1 MIQCY
6 RNRQLSECFRFPVRI
21 HRNMQGVTMKKLLL
35 ISVFIIL
42 MFPLFSESWGTK
54 KIEELTSEKHDR
66 EGNFILSVVP
76 YTEELYI
83 ANDYEE
89 WIQKRYSKTRM
100 VEEAK
105 KIIRELDNGMIAIL
119 YFRYLGDY
127 DSPGRTSIDIPTDFH
142 EYIFAENER
151 GEYLRCTDTEG
162 SHSSIG
168 YFNELRTLIL
178 TFSKLTDDGK
188 DIFENANEL
197 IFVIEGLG
205 FEQNRISY
213 SLPLSDYF
221 TDIPEEQ
228 REILLKANE

>member
-21 HRNMQGVTMKKLLL
+21 HRNTQGVTMKKLLL

-42 MFPLFSESWGTK
+42 MFPLFSENWATK
-54 KIEELTSEKHDR
+54 KRGELGLEKVVR
-66 EGNFILSVVP
+66 EGDFALVVYL
-76 YTEELYI
+76 YTEEVAI
-83 ANDYEE
+83 SEGYEE
-89 WIQKRYSKTRM
+89 WVQKRYSKAKM

-105 KIIRELDNGMIAIL
+105 KVIQGRGKELRALLFIA
-119 YFRYLGDY
+119 FGGDIF
-127 DSPGRTSIDIPTDFH
+127 SEGRTSIDIPTDFH

-221 TDIPEEQ
+221 TDMPEEQ
-228 REILLKANE
+228 REIILKAKE

>member
-1 MIQCY
+1 
-6 RNRQLSECFRFPVRI
+6 
-21 HRNMQGVTMKKLLL
+21 MKKLLL

-42 MFPLFSESWGTK
+42 MFPLFSKSWAIK
-54 KIEELTSEKHDR
+54 KTEELGVETGVK
-66 EGNFILSVVP
+66 EGNFALVVAL
-76 YTEELYI
+76 YTEEVAI
-83 ANDYEE
+83 SEGYEE
-89 WIQKRYSKTRM
+89 WVQKRYSKTRM

-105 KIIRELDNGMIAIL
+105 RVIQGRGKEFRAIL
-119 YFRYLGDY
+119 IIGFGGDIF
-127 DSPGRTSIDIPTDFH
+127 SEGKTSIDIPTNFD

-151 GEYLRCTDTEG
+151 GEYLRCTDADNI
-162 SHSSIG
+162 SW
-168 YFNELRTLIL
+168 LRSVGVLNKYEMIML

-221 TDIPEEQ
+221 IDMPEEQ